1 MGQKRAVDISLTYN
15 GWIFGRFPQSTC
27 KLYDHDH
34 DDSDDDHDDDDHYNG
49 DDVRDYD
56 DHDDD

>member
-1 MGQKRAVDISLTYN
+1 MGQKPAVDISLTYN

-34 DDSDDDHDDDDHYNG
+34 DDSDDDHDDDDQVSLCFALENI
-49 DDVRDYD
+49 RNLF
-56 DHDDD
+56 